1 MGDELQKL
9 KEIFLKRGAMSPH
22 SDFQLKF
29 GNFTPLQKK
38 HQIVSPP
45 CLEPPTDK
53 KQILVNEQYQGRFQ
67 LHNLHVARANI
78 ALWQSEVLQM

>member
-1 MGDELQKL
+1 MGDELQTL

-29 GNFTPLQKK
+29 GNFPPLKK
-38 HQIVSPP
+38 NTKLSLPP

-78 ALWQSEVLQM
+78 VAK

>member
-38 HQIVSPP
+38 HKIVSPP
-45 CLEPPTDK
+45 LFGATNRQKSDTC
-53 KQILVNEQYQGRFQ
+53 
-67 LHNLHVARANI
+67 
-78 ALWQSEVLQM
+78 

>member
-22 SDFQLKF
+22 SDFQVKF
-29 GNFTPLQKK
+29 GNFPPLKK
-38 HQIVSPP
+38 KIQNRLSPP

-53 KQILVNEQYQGRFQ
+53 KQILVNEQHHSRFQ

-78 ALWQSEVLQM
+78 VAK